1 MGVFGATISSAA
13 PNLSAIWA
21 IENGGAPD
29 QFFAR
34 WQSAPP
40 PPANLY
46 FNSDSGATVKFT
58 AAICIFGNQGQKWIV
73 LQLLPALES
82 VPAQVPAPA
91 PAAATIPV

>member
-1 MGVFGATISSAA
+1 MGVFGATISSAV

-34 WQSAPP
+34 WQSAPAP
-40 PPANLY
+40 TANLS
-46 FNSDSGATVKFT
+46 FKVASGATVKFT
-58 AAICIFGNQGQKWIV
+58 AAICIFGNQGQRWFV

-82 VPAQVPAPA
+82 VPTQVPAPA